1 MIPDAFQTFYYSQ
14 YGTRW
19 EGLLHALMQAP
30 FRCMRLNGF
39 SGCKVSEEEER
50 LSEMPHCIYPSN
62 DFEPSL
68 QPSGVMDYYRMDP
81 ASVIPALAL
90 DVKEGD
96 RVKMSPMWKHKEAV
110 GVVKQVRKDG
120 YVVVVWD
127 GINGEWH
134 WTKEQS
140 LKLEV
145 INERR

>member
-1 MIPDAFQTFYYSQ
+1 
-14 YGTRW
+14 
-19 EGLLHALMQAP
+19 
-30 FRCMRLNGF
+30 
-39 SGCKVSEEEER
+39 
-50 LSEMPHCIYPSN
+50 
-62 DFEPSL
+62 
-68 QPSGVMDYYRMDP
+68 
-81 ASVIPALAL
+81 
-90 DVKEGD
+90 VKEGD